1 MNRQMPFT
9 FQSGM
14 WGLLF
19 AGMILLLLNDPVG
32 DLLNR
37 QFGPN
42 TERWTTNIILIAV
55 VLFTFLHLQK
65 KKKTPPPSE

>member
-1 MNRQMPFT
+1 
-9 FQSGM
+9 M
-14 WGLLF
+14 WVLLF
-19 AGMILLLLNDPVG
+19 VGMTLLLLNYDPVG

-42 TERWTTNIILIAV
+42 AERWTTNIILIAV